1 MTHAHSSARWKRGHV
16 VLFLL
21 IFALTGCGKGH
32 SSFPYQWT
40 VESTHRWAELP
51 APGGDGPGFQRL
63 DSTDTG
69 VGFVNTVGK
78 KAVARNK
85 HLLHGSGVAVGD
97 VNGDDRPDL
106 FLARL
111 EGPNALYL
119 NRGGF
124 RFEKVPLA
132 GGAAL
137 PEQYSTGV
145 VLEDVTGNGAADLL
159 VTTLGGANLVFRND
173 AQEGFGAVD
182 TLHAGRGSTTMAL
195 ADVNGNEALDLYV
208 TNYKRKALSD
218 SLGPEELAWE
228 EVVRQVGPDEYEIVP
243 AFQDEYELRTFGTNQ
258 VRLEQAEA
266 DRIYFNNGTG
276 TFVAQSWTDTFQ
288 QSDATPTK
296 EIPRDWGL
304 TARFED
310 LNGDGTP
317 DLYVCNDFESPDFY
331 YRGMPGERRFREAP
345 EEALRTTSHSSM
357 SIATTDVERTGT
369 VDFFVADMLGQS
381 YERRQQQ
388 VGTRAP
394 IPREIDDETA
404 RKQEMRNTLQMNRGD
419 GTYVDVAQIAGVEAS
434 GWTWSSRFLD
444 VTLNGYEDLI
454 VSNGHAF
461 DVQDADAQTRVNR
474 YRRRLTDFEKIRR
487 TIFRYPRLDQKNAAF
502 RNERDGTFR
511 KMADGWGLGKTADVS
526 HGMATG
532 DFDGDGDLD
541 VVINRLNRP
550 VGVYRNEGTGPR
562 VAVRLAGRS
571 PNTGGIGAEVEVEPE
586 GGSVPVQE
594 TSVIAGGEY
603 VSDSGGT
610 LSFAMGE
617 AEAATIRVEWSTGE
631 ETEIEGAAG
640 RIYEVKQPGADP
652 GWNRVEEEKA
662 DSTAL

>member
-1 MTHAHSSARWKRGHV
+1 MTYARSPARWRGAHLALLLFV
-16 VLFLL
+16 V
-21 IFALTGCGKGH
+21 ALTGCGKEQ
-32 SSFPYQWT
+32 SSFSYQWE
-40 VESTHRWAELP
+40 VEATHRWAELP

-78 KAVARNK
+78 EAVAQNK

-97 VNGDDRPDL
+97 VNGDGRSDL

-124 RFEKVPLA
+124 RFEKAPSA

-137 PEQYSTGV
+137 PKQYSTGV

-159 VTTLGGANLVFRND
+159 VTTLGGPNLVFQND
-173 AQEGFGAVD
+173 EQEGFGAVD
-182 TLHAGRGSTTMAL
+182 TLHSGRGSTTMAL
-195 ADVNGNEALDLYV
+195 ADVNGNQALDLYV
-208 TNYKRKALSD
+208 ANYKRKALSD
-218 SLGPEELAWE
+218 SLGPEALAWE
-228 EVVRQVGPDEYEIVP
+228 EVVRQVGPDEYEIVSK
-243 AFQDEYELRTFGTNQ
+243 FQDEYELRTFGTKQ
-258 VRLEQAEA
+258 IRLEQAEA
-266 DRIYFNNGTG
+266 DRIYFNDGAG
-276 TFVAQSWTDTFQ
+276 TFAAQSWTDTFRRP
-288 QSDATPTK
+288 DASPAQ
-296 EIPRDWGL
+296 EAPRDWGL
-304 TARFED
+304 TARLED
-310 LNGDGTP
+310 VNGDGTP

-331 YRGMPGERRFREAP
+331 YRGVPGEGRFREAP

-357 SIATTDVERTGT
+357 SIATTDIERTGT

-394 IPREIDDETA
+394 IPREIGDETA

-444 VTLNGYEDLI
+444 VTLDGYEDLI

-461 DVQDADAQTRVNR
+461 DVQNADAQTQINR
-474 YRRRLTDFEKIRR
+474 YRSRLTDFEKIRR
-487 TIFRYPRLDQKNAAF
+487 TIFRYPQLDQKNVAF
-502 RNERDGTFR
+502 RNEGDGTFR
-511 KMADGWGLGKTADVS
+511 RVKDGWGLGETADVS

-550 VGVYRNEGTGPR
+550 VGVYRNEGTAPR

-571 PNTGGIGAEVEVEPE
+571 PNTGGVGAKVEVVPE
-586 GGSVPVQE
+586 GGEVPVQE
-594 TSVIAGGEY
+594 ASVIAGGEY
-603 VSDSGGT
+603 VSDSGET
-610 LSFAMGE
+610 LTFAMGE
-617 AEAATIRVEWSTGE
+617 AEDATIRVEWPTGE
-631 ETEIEGAAG
+631 ETEVEGTVG

-652 GWNRVEEEKA
+652 EWSRGDQEKSESA
-662 DSTAL
+662 AL